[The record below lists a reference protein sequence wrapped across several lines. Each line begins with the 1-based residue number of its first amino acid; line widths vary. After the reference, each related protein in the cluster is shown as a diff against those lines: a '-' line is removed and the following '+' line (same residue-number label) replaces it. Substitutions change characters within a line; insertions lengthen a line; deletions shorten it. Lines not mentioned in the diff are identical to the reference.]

1 MIKMLM
7 DKEMFTFYKNAL
19 SDNLCD
25 EYKGYWRGAN
35 DDKKKLVSL
44 SLIQQSIPFFASYAY
59 NGKGLSREYLLEE
72 FTDYINGKETLY
84 DCDGV
89 HGFSY
94 QLYVDYKGD
103 CVNLQSDV
111 SHFMWCDGLTI
122 EVGETKCPTIYISN
136 KSKVNLVC
144 LGYNNVRVYM
154 FDESELTIDDCDEES
169 SVTILKYSDKCKVG
183 KSKFCFSDK
192 IKEHEKTLRL

>member
-1 MIKMLM
+1 M
-7 DKEMFTFYKNAL
+7 DDLTKYYKNAL
-19 SDNLCD
+19 LNNLCD
-25 EYKGYWRGAN
+25 EYKGYWRKAN
-35 DDKKKLVSL
+35 GNKSELIKLAMT
-44 SLIQQSIPFFASYAY
+44 QQVIPHLATYAY
-59 NGKGLSREYLLEE
+59 NGMGLSKEYLLEE

-103 CVNLQSDV
+103 CVDLQSDV

>member
-1 MIKMLM
+1 M
-7 DKEMFTFYKNAL
+7 DDLTKYYKNAL
-19 SDNLCD
+19 LNNLCD
-25 EYKGYWRGAN
+25 EYKGYWRKAN
-35 DDKKKLVSL
+35 GNKSELIKLAMT
-44 SLIQQSIPFFASYAY
+44 QQVIPHLATYAY
-59 NGKGLSREYLLEE
+59 NGMGLSKEYLLEE
-72 FTDYINGKETLY
+72 YKDYINDTTLF

-103 CVNLQSDV
+103 CVDLQSDV

-169 SVTILKYSDKCKVG
+169 SVTVLKYSDKCKVD

>member
-1 MIKMLM
+1 M
-7 DKEMFTFYKNAL
+7 DDLTKYYKNAL
-19 SDNLCD
+19 LNNLCD
-25 EYKGYWRGAN
+25 EYKGYWRKAN
-35 DDKKKLVSL
+35 GNKSELIKLAMT
-44 SLIQQSIPFFASYAY
+44 QQVIPHLATYAY
-59 NGKGLSREYLLEE
+59 NGMGLSKEYLLEE
-72 FTDYINGKETLY
+72 YKDYINGTTLF

-103 CVNLQSDV
+103 CVDLQSDV

-136 KSKVNLVC
+136 RSKVNLVC

-169 SVTILKYSDKCKVG
+169 SVTILKYSDKCKVET
-183 KSKFCFSDK
+183 SKFCFSDK